1 VNTGGSVVGLKSP
14 QIGDY
19 VYFAPGAKVY
29 GDIQIAS
36 RIEVAANAALGK
48 FFLTSDKLIGG
59 IPAKE
64 ITDID
69 IHKIIKTNK

>member
-1 VNTGGSVVGLKSP
+1 
-14 QIGDY
+14 

-36 RIEVAANAALGK
+36 RIAIAANAAVGK
-48 FFLTSDKLIGG
+48 SFLTSDKLIGG

-64 ITDID
+64 IKSID
-69 IHKIIKTNK
+69 ILKIIRVVDLQFE